1 MFPLVISTTV
11 WPDARTP
18 RARAFS
24 TAARAARSFTLP
36 PGCKYSALA
45 TIQPPGT
52 SMRTVRVPPISA
64 RASNALS
71 ASVRVFGGFDDGV
84 FALELLTDGV
94 E

>member
-1 MFPLVISTTV
+1 
-11 WPDARTP
+11 
-18 RARAFS
+18 
-24 TAARAARSFTLP
+24 
-36 PGCKYSALA
+36 
-45 TIQPPGT
+45 
-52 SMRTVRVPPISA
+52 MRTVRVPPISA